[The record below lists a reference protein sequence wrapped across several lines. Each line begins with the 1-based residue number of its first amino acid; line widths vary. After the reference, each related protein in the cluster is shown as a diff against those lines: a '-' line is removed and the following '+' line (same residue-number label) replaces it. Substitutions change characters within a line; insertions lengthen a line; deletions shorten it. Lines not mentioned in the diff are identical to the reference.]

1 MTGPS
6 YPLHYTQKS
15 TFNDEVGVSNII
27 RESPVIHALE
37 NSPHQLC
44 GETPIG
50 NCRVHSQPGNFRSIE
65 FLANAM

>member
-1 MTGPS
+1 MTGPP

-15 TFNDEVGVSNII
+15 TFNDQVGVSNII

-44 GETPIG
+44 RETPIG
-50 NCRVHSQPGNFRSIE
+50 NCRVHGQPGNFRSIE
-65 FLANAM
+65 LLANVM